1 VASWPDL
8 DHDRRREV
16 TTFPATGSFALTPGT
31 RLGPYQVLAPL
42 GSGGMGEVYRARDE
56 RLGREVAVKILPT
69 ESSTDPDRLRRFEQ
83 EARAAGTLNHPN
95 LVAVFDTGRHEGNP
109 YVVFELLDG
118 VTLRQRLAGGP
129 LPARKAVD
137 YAVQIAQGLAAAH
150 EKGIVHR
157 DLKPENLFVT
167 RDGRVKILDFGLAKL
182 RPTLDAHAPREEGA
196 TVSTATGAGVLLG
209 TVGYMSPEQVRG
221 EPADHRSD
229 IFSFGSVFYEML
241 SGRPPF
247 SGETSADLM
256 TAILKEEPAELA
268 KLDVPPGLERVV
280 RRCLEKRPEE
290 RFQSARDIAFALEAA
305 SGKGAIERS
314 RVRLG
319 PIAAALAAG
328 AVIGSLVSLRPGR
341 PELAHEPATGV
352 TRFTW
357 SLPAG
362 LELDSAPVVSPDS
375 RSIAFTATDAS
386 ASRLFVR
393 TLDRLEASVIAGTE
407 GAKQPFWSPD
417 SRSLGY
423 FANGSLMK
431 VALASGAPVRICDAP
446 EARGGTWS
454 RYGVIVFAPAL
465 IHFALT
471 RVSAEGGPAEPATV
485 LDVSQGEN
493 SHRWPLFLPDGVHFL
508 YFVRSSV
515 DERRGVYLARVDR
528 PASRPA
534 SPLFRS
540 ESEAVYAPLSG
551 RERGVLLSVANG
563 RVAARPF
570 DYARLALDGDPRMI
584 DLPAGGNTLQYP
596 AMLGASA
603 DLLATVS
610 SPIPSGSRLA
620 SSGRNGEDPRFWKE
634 RETQFWPRL
643 SPDGRRLA
651 RQRIDVL
658 RGNPALWVEDL
669 ERGTR
674 VRVATI
680 GLLPVWSP
688 DGSQLAY
695 LTGTRAEPHLSV
707 VAADGT
713 GDVAILPCPRAFCEP
728 TDWSPDGGRLLVN
741 VRDDH
746 DHGGDVWAIS
756 TNPKGSAQP
765 LLAEAFTERD
775 ARLSPDG
782 RWIAYVSEE
791 SGRAEVS
798 VRSVSGPLRRI
809 VISGDG
815 GDQPVW
821 RRDGAELF
829 FVDSQGRLRAVAVA
843 PGKGANLTV
852 GIPVELKVPPIP
864 IGQRGT
870 QYDVSPDGR
879 RVYFLDRTREPA
891 PREIS
896 VVLGWRALLR
906 TASTQAEAGN

>member
-1 VASWPDL
+1 
-8 DHDRRREV
+8 V
-16 TTFPATGSFALTPGT
+16 TVPRNPERSALATDV
-31 RLGPYQVLAPL
+31 RLGPYEIVAPL
-42 GSGGMGEVYRARDE
+42 GAGGMGEVYRARDE
-56 RLGREVAVKILPT
+56 RLGREVAVKVLPAD
-69 ESSTDPDRLRRFEQ
+69 SSSDPDRLRRFQQ
-83 EARAAGTLNHPN
+83 EAKAAGALNHPN
-95 LVAVFDTGRHEGNP
+95 LVAVFDTGQHEGSP

-118 VTLRQRLAGGP
+118 VTLRQRLGGGP

-182 RPTLDAHAPREEGA
+182 RPALDPDAPRKEGD
-196 TVSTATGAGVLLG
+196 STATGAGVVLG
-209 TVGYMSPEQVRG
+209 TIGYMSPEQVRG
-221 EPADHRSD
+221 EPADPRSD
-229 IFSFGSVFYEML
+229 VFALGSVLYEML
-241 SGRPPF
+241 SGRRPF
-247 SGETSADLM
+247 SGETAAEVM
-256 TAILKEEPAELA
+256 TAILKEDPPELA
-268 KLDVPPGLERVV
+268 KPDVPAGLERVV

-290 RFQSARDIAFALEAA
+290 RFQSARDIGFAMEAA
-305 SGKGAIERS
+305 SGAASIQRPRGW
-314 RVRLG
+314 LG
-319 PIAAALAAG
+319 PIAAALVAG
-328 AVIGSLVSLRPGR
+328 AVMGGLTVWRVMRPW
-341 PELAHEPATGV
+341 ATHDAAAIGV

-375 RSIAFTATDAS
+375 RAIAFTATDA
-386 ASRLFVR
+386 AGAGTRLFVR
-393 TLDRLEASVIAGTE
+393 ALDRLEASVVAGTE

-417 SRSLGY
+417 SQSLGY
-423 FANGSLMK
+423 FANGSLMR

-454 RYGVIVFAPAL
+454 RSGVIVFAPAL
-465 IHFALT
+465 IHFPLA
-471 RVSAEGGPAEPATV
+471 RVSADGGPVEPATL
-485 LDVSQGEN
+485 LDVSKGEN
-493 SHRWPLFLPDGVHFL
+493 SHRWPMFLPDGIHFL

-515 DERRGVYLARVDR
+515 DERRGVYLGRVDR
-528 PASRPA
+528 PPSLPA

-540 ESEAVYAPLSG
+540 ESEAVYAPLPG
-551 RERGVLLSVANG
+551 RDRGVLLSVAND
-563 RVAARPF
+563 RIAARPF
-570 DYARLALDGDPRMI
+570 DAVRLALGGDARMI
-584 DLPAGGNTLQYP
+584 DLAAGGNTLSHP
-596 AMLGASA
+596 AMLSASA
-603 DLLATVS
+603 DLLAAVS
-610 SPIPSGSRLA
+610 SPIPYGNRLE
-620 SSGRNGEDPRFWKE
+620 SMGRNGEDVRLWKE
-634 RETQFWPRL
+634 REAQFWPRL
-643 SPDGRRLA
+643 SPDRRLLA
-651 RQRIDVL
+651 RQRIDGL
-658 RGNPALWVEDL
+658 RGEPALWVDDL

-674 VRVATI
+674 LRVATV

-688 DGSQLAY
+688 DGSRLAY
-695 LTGTRAEPHLSV
+695 LTGTRAEPRLSV

-746 DHGGDVWAIS
+746 DRGGDVWAIS

-829 FVDSQGRLRAVAVA
+829 FVDSQGRLRAVAVS

-852 GIPVELKVPPIP
+852 GVPVELKVPPIP